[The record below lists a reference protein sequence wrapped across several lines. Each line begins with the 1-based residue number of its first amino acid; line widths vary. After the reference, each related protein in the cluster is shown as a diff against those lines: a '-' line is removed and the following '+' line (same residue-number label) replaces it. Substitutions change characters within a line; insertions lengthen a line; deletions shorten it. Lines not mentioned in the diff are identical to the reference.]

1 MFFHGNKFACIRSW
15 IYILCSHVVLYT
27 CSIHKANPQVN
38 HSFLKDAF
46 WFLKMAAPATDVTG
60 YRSDGGGLGQDQGI
74 SKNLKNILTAKLPL
88 LSSPGTLLENTLY
101 YDINSSSIVAVEQ
114 QATFAKDRITLNNF
128 SMDASP
134 SAYIPSVLFA
144 GTVFWIAK
152 LNQSA
157 VWSATATDNA
167 GAQSAFCAPSGW
179 GFAAL
184 NQIIVYMG
192 ASTIAQIQISAMTN
206 YLVNAATCET
216 ASKRAKMLEG
226 AGRYLNPY
234 DTRSVMAGPPTAP
247 SVPETYWRLRDY
259 GSFFNTTSNV
269 PKFTAMTQCV
279 VPLRLPWS
287 SMAALDKRLSMDCKL
302 STQPIQITLFGNGPT
317 DFLTMGSKV
326 QTQIGN
332 AWDVSTIQLWQEEL
346 SDKSLSVRNE
356 LLAMPEFNVGYPFQ
370 YAQSIP
376 FDIIS
381 QGDLGTSDDV
391 FVMNITSIINSDLT
405 TFLFNITWN
414 GRTEPQNGQCCPL
427 YGELLT
433 DITLLLNGQ
442 RFFGFDEDCYQFVT
456 LAKQLDDP
464 NQPGIFMPSSNSSF
478 GTTASEGFLVSGNIY
493 EFNNSRLRSIISEAN
508 LQNTARFTNQTFQ
521 LSFKINRDL
530 YYLAEYSGAG
540 AATQYAKGVSKQ
552 NGYRLNMTYLYN
564 AVFMIGGDGG
574 TTKLITN

>member
-1 MFFHGNKFACIRSW
+1 
-15 IYILCSHVVLYT
+15 
-27 CSIHKANPQVN
+27 
-38 HSFLKDAF
+38 
-46 WFLKMAAPATDVTG
+46 MAAPATDITG

-152 LNQSA
+152 LNQGATWSA
-157 VWSATATDNA
+157 VDADNK
-167 GAQSAFCAPSGW
+167 GPQSCFCAPSGW

-234 DTRSVMAGPPTAP
+234 DTRSIMSSPQTTPGPLPP
-247 SVPETYWRLRDY
+247 SSFWRQRYY
-259 GSFFNTTSNV
+259 GNFFNEENKQDPYFS
-269 PKFTAMTQCV
+269 AMSQCV
-279 VPLRLPWS
+279 VPIRLPWS

-381 QGDLGTSDDV
+381 QGDLGTSKDT
-391 FVMNITSIINSDLT
+391 FIMNITSIINSDLT
-405 TFLFNITWN
+405 TFLFNITWS
-414 GRTEPQNGQCCPL
+414 GRTDPQNGQNCPL

-442 RFFGFDEDCYQFVT
+442 RFFGFDEDCYQYVT
-456 LAKQLDDP
+456 LAKQLDDC
-464 NQPGIFMPSSNSSF
+464 NQPGMMMASSNTSIDTS
-478 GTTASEGFLVSGNIY
+478 AKGFACSGNIY

-530 YYLAEYSGAG
+530 FYLSEYTGTGGA
-540 AATQYAKGVSKQ
+540 TMYSKGVSKS

>member
-1 MFFHGNKFACIRSW
+1 MS
-15 IYILCSHVVLYT
+15 LSLEE
-27 CSIHKANPQVN
+27 
-38 HSFLKDAF
+38 
-46 WFLKMAAPATDVTG
+46 MAAPSTDVTG

-114 QATFAKDRITLNNF
+114 QATFAKDRITMNNY

-157 VWSATATDNA
+157 KWASSGTAIDKTKN
-167 GAQSAFCAPSGW
+167 AFCAPSGW
-179 GFAAL
+179 GFAAI
-184 NQIIVYMG
+184 NQVIVYMG

-226 AGRYLNPY
+226 AGRYLNPA
-234 DTRSVMAGPPTAP
+234 DTRSIMATQVLNQ
-247 SVPETYWRLRDY
+247 SMWRLKHY
-259 GSFFNTTSNV
+259 GDFFNTTVISS
-269 PKFTAMTQCV
+269 PPLFTAMTQCV
-279 VPLRLPWS
+279 VPIRLPWS

-302 STQPIQITLFGNGPT
+302 STQPIQITLFGNGPS
-317 DFLTMGSKV
+317 DFLAMGSDT
-326 QTQIGN
+326 QTQIGT
-332 AWDVSTIQLWQEEL
+332 AWDDSTIQLWQEEL

-376 FDIIS
+376 FDIVTQS
-381 QGDLGTSDDV
+381 DDGTSQHE

-405 TFLFNITWN
+405 TFLFNITWS
-414 GRTEPQNGQCCPL
+414 GRTNPQNGQPCPL

-442 RFFGFDEDCYQFVT
+442 RFFGFNEDCYQFVT

-464 NQPGIFMPSSNSSF
+464 NQTAMIMPAANATYPGTAD
-478 GTTASEGFLVSGNIY
+478 GTGFIVSGNIY

-530 YYLAEYSGAG
+530 FYLAENTGTTPDTKAY
-540 AATQYAKGVSKQ
+540 ATGVSKKS
-552 NGYRLNMTYLYN
+552 GYRLNMTYLYN
-564 AVFMIGGDGG
+564 GVFMIGGDGG

>member
-1 MFFHGNKFACIRSW
+1 
-15 IYILCSHVVLYT
+15 
-27 CSIHKANPQVN
+27 
-38 HSFLKDAF
+38 
-46 WFLKMAAPATDVTG
+46 
-60 YRSDGGGLGQDQGI
+60 
-74 SKNLKNILTAKLPL
+74 
-88 LSSPGTLLENTLY
+88 
-101 YDINSSSIVAVEQ
+101 
-114 QATFAKDRITLNNF
+114 
-128 SMDASP
+128 MDASP

-144 GTVFWIAK
+144 GTVFWVAK
-152 LNQSA
+152 LNESA
-157 VWSATATDNA
+157 KWSSVDPKTSPGNA
-167 GAQSAFCAPSGW
+167 SQAFCAPSGW

-184 NQIIVYMG
+184 NQVIVYMG
-192 ASTIAQIQISAMTN
+192 ASTIAQIQISGMTN

-234 DTRSVMAGPPTAP
+234 DKRSIMDGWSSGA
-247 SVPETYWRLRDY
+247 SYWNIKSY
-259 GSFFNTTSNV
+259 GDFFNPVSGH
-269 PKFTAMTQCV
+269 PQFLPMTQCV

-302 STQPIQITLFGNGPT
+302 STQPIQITLFGNGPS
-317 DFLTMGSKV
+317 DFLTMGTEV
-326 QTQIGN
+326 APQIGT

-381 QGDLGTSDDV
+381 QGDQGTSQDE

-405 TFLFNITWN
+405 TFLFQINWS
-414 GRTEPQNGQCCPL
+414 GRRDPTNGQNCPL

-433 DITLLLNGQ
+433 NITLLLNGQ
-442 RFFGFDEDCYQFVT
+442 RFFGFDEDMYQFVT
-456 LAKQLDDP
+456 LAKQLDDC
-464 NQPGIFMPSSNSSF
+464 NQPGIIMPSSNTSIAQQSSNY
-478 GTTASEGFLVSGNIY
+478 TGFAVSGNIY

-521 LSFKINRDL
+521 LSFNINRDL
-530 YYLAEYSGAG
+530 YYLTPLVPPDITPTSTTYNV
-540 AATQYAKGVSKQ
+540 GVSKT

>member
-1 MFFHGNKFACIRSW
+1 LREENKI
-15 IYILCSHVVLYT
+15 
-27 CSIHKANPQVN
+27 
-38 HSFLKDAF
+38 
-46 WFLKMAAPATDVTG
+46 MAAPATDVTG

-144 GTVFWIAK
+144 GTVFWVAK
-152 LNQSA
+152 LNQGA
-157 VWSATATDNA
+157 KWSNVKPSDTGNA
-167 GAQSAFCAPSGW
+167 GKQAFVAPSGW

-184 NQIIVYMG
+184 NQVIVYMG
-192 ASTIAQIQISAMTN
+192 ASTIAQIQISAKTN

-216 ASKRAKMLEG
+216 ANKRRLMLEG
-226 AGRYLNPY
+226 AGRYLNPDDKRSIMAAY
-234 DTRSVMAGPPTAP
+234 DDGKS
-247 SVPETYWRLRDY
+247 YWRLKSY
-259 GSFFNTTSNV
+259 GAFYETTASGST
-269 PKFTAMTQCV
+269 FTAMTQCV
-279 VPLRLPWS
+279 VPIRLPWS

-317 DFLTMGSKV
+317 DFLTMGSEV
-326 QTQIGN
+326 SPQIQT

-376 FDIIS
+376 FDIIA
-381 QGDLGTSDDV
+381 QGDSGNTSYE

-405 TFLFNITWN
+405 TFLFQVDWS
-414 GRTEPQNGQCCPL
+414 GRRDPGNGQNCPL

-442 RFFGFDEDCYQFVT
+442 RFFGFDEDMYKYVT

-464 NQPGIFMPSSNSSF
+464 NQDGIIMPAANTNIPSATAQSTGWYVSS
-478 GTTASEGFLVSGNIY
+478 NIY

-530 YYLAEYSGAG
+530 YYLTADVDTEAS
-540 AATQYAKGVSKQ
+540 TTYAKGVSKK

>member
-1 MFFHGNKFACIRSW
+1 
-15 IYILCSHVVLYT
+15 
-27 CSIHKANPQVN
+27 
-38 HSFLKDAF
+38 
-46 WFLKMAAPATDVTG
+46 MAAPATDVTG

-157 VWSATATDNA
+157 TWGTADPATGAGSAS
-167 GAQSAFCAPSGW
+167 QAFCAPSGW

-184 NQIIVYMG
+184 NQVIVYMG
-192 ASTIAQIQISAMTN
+192 ASTIAQIQISSMTN

-216 ASKRAKMLEG
+216 AFKRGRMLEG

-234 DTRSVMAGPPTAP
+234 DSRSMMQYWSSGA
-247 SVPETYWRLRDY
+247 SFWRLKNY
-259 GSFFNTTSNV
+259 GAFYDTTAVSQ
-269 PKFTAMTQCV
+269 KFTAMTQCV

-287 SMAALDKRLSMDCKL
+287 SMAALDKRLSIDCKL
-302 STQPIQITLFGNGPT
+302 STQPIQITLFGNGPS
-317 DFLTMGSKV
+317 DFLTMGSDV
-326 QTQIGN
+326 APQIQT
-332 AWDVSTIQLWQEEL
+332 AWDVSTIQIWQEEL

-376 FDIIS
+376 FDIVS
-381 QGDLGTSDDV
+381 QSDNGTSADV

-405 TFLFNITWN
+405 TFLFNINWS
-414 GRTEPQNGQCCPL
+414 GRRDPSNGQNCPL

-464 NQPGIFMPSSNSSF
+464 NQPELIMPSQNSNIA
-478 GTTASEGFLVSGNIY
+478 TTSAYKGFITTGNIY

-521 LSFKINRDL
+521 LEFKINRDL
-530 YYLAEYSGAG
+530 YYLQTVPP
-540 AATQYAKGVSKQ
+540 AATVGTTTYATGVSKK

-564 AVFMIGGDGG
+564 AVIMIGGDGG

>member
-1 MFFHGNKFACIRSW
+1 
-15 IYILCSHVVLYT
+15 
-27 CSIHKANPQVN
+27 
-38 HSFLKDAF
+38 
-46 WFLKMAAPATDVTG
+46 MAAPATDVTG

-114 QATFAKDRITLNNF
+114 QATFAKDRIALNNF

-144 GTVFWIAK
+144 GTVFWVAK
-152 LNQSA
+152 LNQTAAWPTTVA
-157 VWSATATDNA
+157 VDNTY
-167 GAQSAFCAPSGW
+167 AFCAPSGW

-184 NQIIVYMG
+184 NQVIVYMG

-226 AGRYLNPY
+226 AGRYLNPF
-234 DTRSVMAGPPTAP
+234 DTRSIMAIPAT
-247 SVPETYWRLRDY
+247 SVPPQPFWTLKRY
-259 GSFFNTTSNV
+259 GEFFNTAATGST
-269 PKFTAMTQCV
+269 FLSMSQCV
-279 VPLRLPWS
+279 VPIRLPWS

-302 STQPIQITLFGNGPT
+302 STQPIQITLFGNGPS
-317 DFLTMGSKV
+317 DFLTMGSLAK
-326 QTQIGN
+326 TQIGT
-332 AWDVSTIQLWQEEL
+332 AWDKSSIQIWQEEL

-376 FDIIS
+376 FDILS
-381 QGDLGTSDDV
+381 PDTGESTNE

-405 TFLFNITWN
+405 TFLFNVTWS
-414 GRTEPQNGQCCPL
+414 GRTDPDNGQNCPL

-442 RFFGFDEDCYQFVT
+442 RFFGFEEDMYQFVT

-464 NQPGIFMPSSNSSF
+464 NQPGLILATQNTS
-478 GTTASEGFLVSGNIY
+478 TASSTAATGFVCSGNIY

-521 LSFKINRDL
+521 LSFKINREL
-530 YYLAEYSGAG
+530 YYLTTPGTGS
-540 AATQYAKGVSKQ
+540 ATSYATNVDNNK
-552 NGYRLNMTYLYN
+552 GYRLNMTYLYN

>member
-1 MFFHGNKFACIRSW
+1 
-15 IYILCSHVVLYT
+15 
-27 CSIHKANPQVN
+27 
-38 HSFLKDAF
+38 
-46 WFLKMAAPATDVTG
+46 MAAPATDVTG

-157 VWSATATDNA
+157 QWSATSTDNV
-167 GAQSAFCAPSGW
+167 GAPSAFCAPSGW

-216 ASKRAKMLEG
+216 ASKRAKMMEG
-226 AGRYLNPY
+226 AGRYLNPW
-234 DTRSVMAGPPTAP
+234 DTRSIMAKPVA
-247 SVPETYWRLRDY
+247 SQSYWTLKSY
-259 GSFFNTTSNV
+259 GGFYNDQAAKGT
-269 PKFTAMTQCV
+269 FTAMTQCV
-279 VPLRLPWS
+279 VPIRLPWS

-326 QTQIGN
+326 QPQIGT

-376 FDIIS
+376 FDIIA
-381 QGDLGTSDDV
+381 QSDTGKSDNV

-414 GRTEPQNGQCCPL
+414 GRTEPQNGQNCPL

-464 NQPGIFMPSSNSSF
+464 NQVGMMMSSNNTSF
-478 GTTASEGFLVSGNIY
+478 GTEAAGFMCSGNIY

-530 YYLAEYSGAG
+530 YYLAEAGSGVAS
-540 AATQYAKGVSKQ
+540 ATTYATGVSKS

>member
-1 MFFHGNKFACIRSW
+1 
-15 IYILCSHVVLYT
+15 
-27 CSIHKANPQVN
+27 
-38 HSFLKDAF
+38 
-46 WFLKMAAPATDVTG
+46 MAAPATDVTG
-60 YRSDGGGLGQDQGI
+60 YRSDGQDQGI

-114 QATFAKDRITLNNF
+114 QATFAKDRIALNNF

-144 GTVFWIAK
+144 GTVFWVAK
-152 LNQSA
+152 LNQ
-157 VWSATATDNA
+157 TAAWPVTTTASDINNTY
-167 GAQSAFCAPSGW
+167 AFCAPSGW

-184 NQIIVYMG
+184 NQVIVYMG

-226 AGRYLNPY
+226 AGRYLNPN
-234 DTRSVMAGPPTAP
+234 DTRSIMAPPLVPAP
-247 SVPETYWRLRDY
+247 TGSAFWRLKNY
-259 GSFFNTTSNV
+259 GEFFNANAGNISS
-269 PKFTAMTQCV
+269 FLSMSQCV
-279 VPLRLPWS
+279 VPVRLPWS

-302 STQPIQITLFGNGPT
+302 STQPIQITLFGNGPS
-317 DFLTMGSKV
+317 DFLTMGSLAKA
-326 QTQIGN
+326 QIGT
-332 AWDVSTIQLWQEEL
+332 AWDKSSIQIWQEEL

-376 FDIIS
+376 FDILS
-381 QGDLGTSDDV
+381 PDDGTSGNE
-391 FVMNITSIINSDLT
+391 FIMNITSIINSDLT
-405 TFLFNITWN
+405 TFLFNVTWS
-414 GRTEPQNGQCCPL
+414 GRSDPDNGQNCPL

-442 RFFGFDEDCYQFVT
+442 RFFGFEEDMYQFVT
-456 LAKQLDDP
+456 LAKQLDDC
-464 NQPGIFMPSSNSSF
+464 NQPGMILPGQNTSVVTSTS
-478 GTTASEGFLVSGNIY
+478 GTGFVCSGNIY

-530 YYLAEYSGAG
+530 YYLGTPGDAS
-540 AATQYAKGVSKQ
+540 ATKYATNVDKNS
-552 NGYRLNMTYLYN
+552 GYRLNMTYLYN